1 MSSVSDSSL
10 DEEAPSEQEMV
21 RNRRPST
28 STSSRSASRSITGT
42 RSSTELDHSAAAAA
56 DSEEEGDEEATGLMS
71 SESLMRDEFDDEL
84 DEDRA
89 CSGSFRILALSMVV
103 VLAVS
108 TLAVLLP
115 GIGNMSNT
123 LESLRTPARIPVT
136 YECPLPTSVDPA
148 ENYDASFTDQY
159 EAVSQEITDNMTEFL
174 ATFRETHFDD
184 WGYSYNDV
192 KEGMHHFKLMGF
204 APYLTDGSTL
214 YESACGIGLNLFMT
228 LEILQ
233 ETKGIENLFVYGN
246 EYVQASADKANAV
259 LDKIAPAH
267 GHKGVICPGDSTHLE
282 FVPSKAFDL
291 VYTGYI
297 RYVVLVLVLVFPWS
311 TRLVLKRNC
320 KCHAVPLMPFCR
332 FLFLYPHYHYAIAHC
347 WIPCILRLVPM
358 KITIFIQPFANTET
372 TIGRQRN

>member
-10 DEEAPSEQEMV
+10 DEEAPPEQEMV

-28 STSSRSASRSITGT
+28 SARSRSASRSITRNGT
-42 RSSTELDHSAAAAA
+42 EDHPAGA
-56 DSEEEGDEEATGLMS
+56 DDNLEEEGDEEATGLMS

-84 DEDRA
+84 EEDRA

-136 YECPLPTSVDPA
+136 YECPSSSSLGPA
-148 ENYDASFTDQY
+148 ENYDASFTEQY
-159 EAVSQEITDNMTEFL
+159 GAVSQAITNNMTEFL

-184 WGYSYNDV
+184 WGKSYTTV
-192 KEGMHHFKLMGF
+192 KEGMHHFKSTHF

-246 EYVQASADKANAV
+246 EYVQESAGKANAV

-267 GHKGVICPGDSTHLE
+267 GQKGVICPGDSTHLE

-297 RYVVLVLVLVFPWS
+297 RYIEQLVGLDSCWNGTKNV
-311 TRLVLKRNC
+311 
-320 KCHAVPLMPFCR
+320 MPFHSY
-332 FLFLYPHYHYAIAHC
+332 LFVSSSFFI
-347 WIPCILRLVPM
+347 IIIIIIIVIL
-358 KITIFIQPFANTET
+358 
-372 TIGRQRN
+372 